1 MPFWRTYYHLVWA
14 TKDRAELIGPEV
26 EETLFRYLVNKAAE
40 LNVRVY
46 AINGWF
52 DHVHMV
58 VGIPPKHSI
67 ATVVKRLRCRA
78 RACAWPRTGND
89 GLFQSGEGLLA
100 DRAKAV
106 APII

>member
-1 MPFWRTYYHLVWA
+1 MISIIGKRSRLGENHTLLANVFYLVWA

-58 VGIPPKHSI
+58 VAAFQAIDVKQGLIGSI
-67 ATVVKRLRCRA
+67 
-78 RACAWPRTGND
+78 
-89 GLFQSGEGLLA
+89 
-100 DRAKAV
+100 
-106 APII
+106 

>member
-1 MPFWRTYYHLVWA
+1 MPFWRAYYHLVWA

-58 VGIPPKHSI
+58 VAAFQAIDVKQGLIGSI
-67 ATVVKRLRCRA
+67 
-78 RACAWPRTGND
+78 
-89 GLFQSGEGLLA
+89 
-100 DRAKAV
+100 
-106 APII
+106 